1 MKNLSSVIVLEWN
14 RPVQYTHSACVHVDV
29 CVRERKRGRDQV
41 FLFFFFLMWSLSM
54 CPPLPSQ
61 PKHTNAQKV
70 MLSFTQ
76 LMVKQSKYNPSCHY
90 CSDTDLIFV
99 SLSLTPFYFP
109 SLSALSLRIVTRWFF
124 SCFLDDFIMES

>member
-1 MKNLSSVIVLEWN
+1 MKQTCPIHTQRLC
-14 RPVQYTHSACVHVDV
+14 ACGCV
-29 CVRERKRGRDQV
+29 CQREKKRERSSIS
-41 FLFFFFLMWSLSM
+41 FFFFLMWSLSM